1 MKTMTLNLRMSPE
14 ALGLERLLG
23 TMRRRCVTLHSVS
36 VKRTDD
42 EYHVSL
48 EMDPHMEPTV
58 RALFSRVPEIRDV
71 IEENADS
78 FWAQF
83 GMTGV

>member
-1 MKTMTLNLRMSPE
+1 MTPE

-23 TMRRRCVTLHSVS
+23 TMRRRCVTLQSVS
-36 VKRTDD
+36 VQCSDK
-42 EYHVSL
+42 EYRVSL
-48 EMDPHMEPTV
+48 EMDPRLEQTA
-58 RALFSRVPEIRDV
+58 RALFLRVPEIRDV
-71 IEENADS
+71 VEENAES